1 MSRRGLW
8 RTGGVWVV
16 SGLGDAWGILRVG
29 VIPGDSVER
38 MRAMEKGRAG
48 VGMGAAL
55 WICVLF
61 LL

>member
-1 MSRRGLW
+1 M
-8 RTGGVWVV
+8 V
-16 SGLGDAWGILRVG
+16 SGLGDAWGMLG
-29 VIPGDSVER
+29 SGLIPGDSVER